1 MFLRININNIAG
13 IDEPIQLDFIAKP
26 RKREKKDT
34 ITSIERGI
42 SVNKITG
49 IIGGNASGKTSIIR
63 ALCAIGTFL
72 AHNSQ
77 KTSRELCALTK
88 RLKVPYEF
96 PIEDIL
102 PTQNASKKDDMTDI
116 SVEMF
121 ITKGAKPGYY
131 LYSLSYTLDKTK
143 EIKVIE
149 SLEYKKKSKDVY
161 TEIFNIKQTRL
172 ESELGY
178 KYAYREN
185 IAEDYKKVDV
195 KLYENFLEKILYYE
209 TFYKHYVDF
218 SDTLDPTVY
227 MQPIRYIN
235 LLAWLQNDGE
245 MVNKVARLVDKKIDR
260 IITERDKD
268 EDIEKIVVY
277 NCNNEKLEYSDL
289 SLGTRKL
296 LFVMQKA
303 LEVTQND
310 GVFLCDE
317 IEDSLHLDLVKL
329 VLKIFT
335 VPNSKSQLL
344 FTTNNENVMD
354 ENILRT
360 DQIYCINRKQNMK
373 IEVNKYS
380 DMHGVRYDTSFKI
393 NYRKKS
399 SELCAEQPN
408 NEQINEFISELKN
421 A

>member
-1 MFLRININNIAG
+1 M
-13 IDEPIQLDFIAKP
+13 
-26 RKREKKDT
+26 
-34 ITSIERGI
+34 
-42 SVNKITG
+42 
-49 IIGGNASGKTSIIR
+49 
-63 ALCAIGTFL
+63 
-72 AHNSQ
+72 
-77 KTSRELCALTK
+77 
-88 RLKVPYEF
+88 
-96 PIEDIL
+96 
-102 PTQNASKKDDMTDI
+102 
-116 SVEMF
+116 
-121 ITKGAKPGYY
+121 
-131 LYSLSYTLDKTK
+131 
-143 EIKVIE
+143 
-149 SLEYKKKSKDVY
+149 
-161 TEIFNIKQTRL
+161 
-172 ESELGY
+172 
-178 KYAYREN
+178 
-185 IAEDYKKVDV
+185 
-195 KLYENFLEKILYYE
+195 YENFLEKILYYE

-354 ENILRT
+354 ENIMRT